1 MCIYLFYFFILFYS
15 EVAKEADFCVASW
28 KRRLYMYIFLF
39 YFYFEAVAKETDFCV
54 ASWRRRL
61 YMYICICKC
70 VCVCVCVCVYY
81 GLFDASSLSKTMCV
95 CVCVCVCMCVY
106 YGLFDAS
113 SLSKTTKWIH
123 GLAYSPYIF
132 ISYLCSRVSFL
143 SRSPSVFTSVF
154 TTSVFTTSALA
165 YPSCRDHRH
174 YLRTNIVFLYII

>member
-1 MCIYLFYFFILFYS
+1 MRSQLETQVIYVYFFYFYFIL
-15 EVAKEADFCVASW
+15 KQLLRRRIFCVASW
-28 KRRLYMYIFLF
+28 K
-39 YFYFEAVAKETDFCV
+39 
-54 ASWRRRL
+54 RRL

-70 VCVCVCVCVYY
+70 VCVCVCV
-81 GLFDASSLSKTMCV
+81 
-95 CVCVCVCMCVY
+95 CVY